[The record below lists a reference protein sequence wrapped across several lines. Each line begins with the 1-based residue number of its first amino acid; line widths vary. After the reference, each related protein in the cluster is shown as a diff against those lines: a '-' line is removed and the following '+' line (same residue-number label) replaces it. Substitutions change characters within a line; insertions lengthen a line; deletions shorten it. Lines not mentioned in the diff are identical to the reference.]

1 MFLAGRRFHT
11 LCAWARVL
19 SPAAHALKT
28 ARHETVELHANLCA
42 VHWPPTVVAVTK
54 GSRRCDRLLAGA
66 AALLIALFC
75 VCLAQLTMRLG
86 QPAAI
91 TGRVRAV
98 DQTRSGLREN
108 SVFWLAGRLGLLWWA
123 DENHLSAARDCSRV
137 APSAAASLCAA

>member
-1 MFLAGRRFHT
+1 MSHVNVGAKLDHVRESRSAGVNGAGGRQGAASVTLFLAGRRFHT

-28 ARHETVELHANLCA
+28 ARHETVELYASLCA

-75 VCLAQLTMRLG
+75 VCLAHLTMRLG

-91 TGRVRAV
+91 
-98 DQTRSGLREN
+98 
-108 SVFWLAGRLGLLWWA
+108 
-123 DENHLSAARDCSRV
+123 
-137 APSAAASLCAA
+137 